1 MREIIN
7 EMRRLLQEQDGG
19 ALVTITRTTGSTYRR
34 EGAKMLCRKDGS
46 VVGSVSGGCLEGDI
60 AEVSFEVVEKNQ
72 PQILT
77 YDTSSENEKVWGLGL
92 GCNGTVEVLIEP
104 LQWWREPAGRD
115 QFEEILERVKKGRRC
130 AVATVL
136 SEGGKPLPSLRRVI
150 VEPGG
155 NTVGSL
161 GVPGLESAVSQRACS
176 ILKEQTI
183 RPSRRVTVER
193 EGASFEVF
201 IDALVPPMRLLVVG
215 GGHDAIPLVKLAHEV
230 GMMVTL
236 IDSRPKFATHERF
249 PQADEI
255 ICAQPEEMLRKVP
268 IEGETAIILMNH
280 NYQKDRVVMSQI
292 LTTPAEFAYIGALGP
307 RVRTEQM
314 LDELKKEGL
323 KLQPEK
329 LAAIRTPVGLD
340 IGSDTPEEIALAVLA
355 ELYMV
360 KNRRSGLP
368 LRDKKAP
375 IHAAAR

>member
-60 AEVSFEVVEKNQ
+60 AELSLEVVEKNQ
-72 PQILT
+72 PQVVT

-104 LQWWREPAGRD
+104 LQWWREPLGRGLFD
-115 QFEEILERVKKGRRC
+115 EILGRVMKGKRC

-136 SEGGKPLPSLRRVI
+136 TERGEQLPSLRRLI
-150 VEPGG
+150 AEPDGK
-155 NTVGSL
+155 TIGSL
-161 GVPGLESAVSQRACS
+161 GLPALESAVCQRVLS
-176 ILKEQTI
+176 ILSEQTI
-183 RPSRRVTVER
+183 RPSRKVTVEQ
-193 EGASFEVF
+193 ESAAFEVF

-230 GMMVTL
+230 GMIVTL
-236 IDSRPKFATHERF
+236 IDSRPKFATRDRF
-249 PQADEI
+249 PQADEV
-255 ICAQPEEMLRKVP
+255 ICAQPEEVLRKVS
-268 IEGETAIILMNH
+268 IEGETGVILMNH
-280 NYQKDRVVMSQI
+280 NYQKDLTVLSQI
-292 LTTPAEFAYIGALGP
+292 LTAPVEFAYIGALGP

-314 LDELKKEGL
+314 LDELKQQGL
-323 KLQPEK
+323 KIQPDK
-329 LAAIRTPVGLD
+329 VAAIRTPVGLD
-340 IGSDTPEEIALAVLA
+340 IGADTPEEIALAVLA

-368 LRDKKAP
+368 LRDKKAA
-375 IHAAAR
+375 IHAAA